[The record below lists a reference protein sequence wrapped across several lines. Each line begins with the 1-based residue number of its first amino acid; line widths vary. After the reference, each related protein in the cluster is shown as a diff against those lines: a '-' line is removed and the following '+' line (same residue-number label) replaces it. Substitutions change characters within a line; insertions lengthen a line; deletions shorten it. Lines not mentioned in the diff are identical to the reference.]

1 MTERDECRQTAR
13 LFPPDRYPLQP
24 LTGAVIESAFSTFR
38 SLGYGF
44 FESVYRRAM
53 IVELEY
59 RRVPVAKEVSYE
71 VLHRGVAVGFY
82 RADLVVD
89 SKIIVEIK
97 TGAVLDRIARVQ
109 LRNYLSA
116 ANLTLGLLIH
126 FGPRGAKATRVIAG
140 PSVGGSA

>member
-13 LFPPDRYPLQP
+13 LFPPDRYPLQR

-44 FESVYRRAM
+44 FESVYRRALV
-53 IVELEY
+53 VELEY
-59 RRVPVAKEVSYE
+59 RGVPVAKEVSYE
-71 VLHRGVAVGFY
+71 VLHRGVPVGFY

-89 SKIIVEIK
+89 SKVIVEIK

-116 ANLTLGLLIH
+116 AHLTLGLLIH
-126 FGPRGAKATRVIAG
+126 FSPRGAKAARVIAG
-140 PSVGGSA
+140 PSVRGSA